1 MRLFERGV
9 FMYATYEQPFT
20 GRIFTERQMRSIYQ
34 SMVDKTEYPDFEGWI
49 FDMLKSGVYEKM
61 S

>member
-1 MRLFERGV
+1 
-9 FMYATYEQPFT
+9 MYATYEQPFT